1 MNNTAEHS
9 IGLSNALLMML
20 LSSGLYNHVILTPI
34 LLKASGRDAWIGVLI
49 ASLIIP
55 LLILII
61 SFVSKCTASMSIPL
75 WLTQNFGKGLNYVF
89 IIPIAGCLF
98 IMNCVTFKDT
108 ISWSI
113 ASYLPYTPPLA
124 LAIFL
129 AILCF
134 SSCML
139 GIRNIAFT
147 AGIIAPIVMILGIG
161 IAITNGPKKHYT
173 YIFPALENGMGP
185 VWHSAFLTL
194 GGIMEIFLVLLFQ
207 QHLKK
212 KVNFLYLAIQSLFL
226 IGITLGPLLAA
237 ISVFGPESA
246 SNQGYPAFEL
256 WRIATIGKY
265 ISHIDFFAIFQWL
278 AGSFIRIALL
288 GFITMD
294 LFRMKSKKAKAYFL
308 AVLYITLIMFSS
320 LPIDETLFSQFI
332 IKYYSFLIVIVFG
345 GALIM
350 FSMFSIFSIYKRKI
364 EG

>member
-1 MNNTAEHS
+1 LNNTTERT
-9 IGLSNALLMML
+9 IGLSNALFMML

-55 LLILII
+55 LLILFI
-61 SFVSKCTASMSIPL
+61 SFISKCTASMPISL
-75 WLTQNFGKGLNYVF
+75 WLTQNFGKGLKYFF

-98 IMNCVTFKDT
+98 IMTWVTFKDT
-108 ISWSI
+108 ITWSI

-139 GIRNIAFT
+139 GIKNIAFT
-147 AGIIAPIVMILGIG
+147 AGIIAPIVIILGIG
-161 IAITNGPKKHYT
+161 IAFTNSPKKHYT
-173 YIFPALENGMGP
+173 YIWPALENGMGP
-185 VWHSAFLTL
+185 VWHSTFLTL
-194 GGIMEIFLVLLFQ
+194 GGIMEIFLVLLIQ

-212 KVNFLYLAIQSLFL
+212 KLNFVYLAIQSLFL
-226 IGITLGPLLAA
+226 IGITIGPLLAA
-237 ISVFGPESA
+237 ISVFGPQEA
-246 SNQGYPAFEL
+246 SNQRYPAFEL
-256 WRIATIGKY
+256 WRIATVGKY

-278 AGSFIRIALL
+278 SGSFIRISLL

-294 LFRMKSKKAKAYFL
+294 LFKIKSQKAKAGFL
-308 AVLYITLIMFSS
+308 ALLYITLIILTS
-320 LPIDETLFSQFI
+320 LPIDESLFSQFI
-332 IKYYSFLIVIVFG
+332 IKYYSFLIITVFG
-345 GALIM
+345 GALITLT
-350 FSMFSIFSIYKRKI
+350 IFSIYKRKI